1 MPEKSNAIKF
11 EQPSGALLMASRYL
25 WAILL
30 FVVIVTLSLGYFLVL
45 QNRLSN
51 IGSAREG
58 AQDVNVDFQDTAALI
73 QEVSRLSQEYE
84 AVATQRSND
93 LRRLHKILPNEPQI
107 AELFVVAEDLA
118 LRRGLY
124 LANID
129 IVDTSKAVVEDDLE
143 LEAVTQGSKLKSLSI
158 NMSVNQLETEDI
170 EPNPDLDSYDLF
182 KLYLDDLEKN
192 IRLFDIESVSFL
204 GLGSEDV
211 PLGIVLDI
219 TTYFVST

>member
-107 AELFVVAEDLA
+107 AELFVVAEDLG

>member
-1 MPEKSNAIKF
+1 MKNDKDIKF